1 MKKSGDFRDK
11 NLVFVDVETTGLSP
25 DIHEV
30 IEVAAIVADGENF
43 NEVRSYSS
51 KIKPEHIE
59 RAEKEALKI
68 NGYSPEKW
76 RDALPEKEA
85 FQTVANISPNGV
97 IAGWNVAFDWDFLEH
112 AFTRNKIIHK
122 FDYHKIDV
130 PSITYA
136 KLFKIGKFAGLSL
149 RSVAPLFGI
158 ELPQVHS
165 AVEDVRATYEIFKK
179 VLDAMPKQRSLGI

>member
-1 MKKSGDFRDK
+1 MKAKDFRDK

-25 DIHEV
+25 DIHEI
-30 IEVAAIVADGENF
+30 IEVAAIVADGRTF
-43 NEVRSYSS
+43 SEVKSYSC

-76 RDALPEKEA
+76 RDALPAKEA
-85 FQTVANISPNGV
+85 FLTVANISPNGV
-97 IAGWNVAFDWDFLEH
+97 IAGWNVAFDSDFLEH
-112 AFTRNKIIHK
+112 AFARNKIIHK

-136 KLFKIGKFAGLSL
+136 KLFKIGKFGGL
-149 RSVAPLFGI
+149 G
-158 ELPQVHS
+158 
-165 AVEDVRATYEIFKK
+165 
-179 VLDAMPKQRSLGI
+179 